1 MSSEKKESNILNDND
16 EKNKYSRNSSDYY
29 KSLKISNINNNKKRN
44 KNGLFPKNIKKKII
58 SESSKFSSIK
68 KDKTLLNSLSEF
80 NLINNTPIQTRLS
93 PKYHKYKTTTNYN
106 RKENSNNNDYH
117 KNKKSKNKNYNILS
131 SNKEEEQ
138 TTSMQSSKIT
148 EKKRMIN
155 FRSKLIDKS
164 KSQEKNVQIGL
175 EPFFERLSQNKKDKD
190 ILLNNIRLKSVEKE
204 NLEIKRSPKIL
215 PYSLLIIKNKYD
227 KSALYQPNQT
237 KEKYIE
243 KDAKYFYSKILKHS
257 KSSCF
262 LDKYNKYKTDYSRE
276 KFDKFYEDNIKW
288 INNIESKNRDN
299 KLKLMQEE
307 ENIFNKYPF
316 KPKLNKNS
324 LNIANKLILEK
335 DKDNNDKINQKENLD
350 RYKIKLKNI
359 INDFYDDIH
368 YNHIVNKKKS
378 RLVKSKTKNYF
389 LPKLN
394 PTKKENKNKK
404 IEENKKD
411 IYDNFNSINKYT
423 YIMNK
428 KKKIRKKNKS
438 KKKNENDI
446 YNFYKINVNTGP
458 AWMNQ
463 SFNQIKYDKKH
474 KKIIKN
480 SVL

>member
-1 MSSEKKESNILNDND
+1 M
-16 EKNKYSRNSSDYY
+16 
-29 KSLKISNINNNKKRN
+29 
-44 KNGLFPKNIKKKII
+44 
-58 SESSKFSSIK
+58 
-68 KDKTLLNSLSEF
+68 
-80 NLINNTPIQTRLS
+80 
-93 PKYHKYKTTTNYN
+93 
-106 RKENSNNNDYH
+106 
-117 KNKKSKNKNYNILS
+117 
-131 SNKEEEQ
+131 
-138 TTSMQSSKIT
+138 
-148 EKKRMIN
+148 
-155 FRSKLIDKS
+155 
-164 KSQEKNVQIGL
+164 
-175 EPFFERLSQNKKDKD
+175 
-190 ILLNNIRLKSVEKE
+190 
-204 NLEIKRSPKIL
+204 
-215 PYSLLIIKNKYD
+215 
-227 KSALYQPNQT
+227 
-237 KEKYIE
+237 
-243 KDAKYFYSKILKHS
+243 
-257 KSSCF
+257 
-262 LDKYNKYKTDYSRE
+262 
-276 KFDKFYEDNIKW
+276 
-288 INNIESKNRDN
+288 
-299 KLKLMQEE
+299 
-307 ENIFNKYPF
+307 
-316 KPKLNKNS
+316 NKNS

-438 KKKNENDI
+438 KKKNEKDI